1 LERPDERLV
10 DVVGNEADEA
20 RITPF
25 QWREVQKAYEKA
37 RKKQIHDT
45 IQEIKNILK
54 DRDLELIGRIELK
67 DIRTN
72 KKYK

>member
-1 LERPDERLV
+1 MDRYWKNASGYYDPTLAKVIEKENSIEKTD
-10 DVVGNEADEA
+10 
-20 RITPF
+20 
-25 QWREVQKAYEKA
+25 KKA
-37 RKKQIHDT
+37 RKKQVHDT

>member
-1 LERPDERLV
+1 MDRYWKNASGYNDPTLAKVIEKE
-10 DVVGNEADEA
+10 NSIE
-20 RITPF
+20 
-25 QWREVQKAYEKA
+25 KAYKKA
-37 RKKQIHDT
+37 RKKQVHDT

-72 KKYK
+72 EKYK

>member
-1 LERPDERLV
+1 MNRYWKNASEYYDPTLAKVIEKE
-10 DVVGNEADEA
+10 NSIEKAD
-20 RITPF
+20 
-25 QWREVQKAYEKA
+25 KKA
-37 RKKQIHDT
+37 RKKQVHDT

-54 DRDLELIGRIELK
+54 DRDLELIGRIKLK

>member
-1 LERPDERLV
+1 MDRYWKNASGYSDPTLAKVIEKE
-10 DVVGNEADEA
+10 NSIE
-20 RITPF
+20 
-25 QWREVQKAYEKA
+25 KAYEKA
-37 RKKQIHDT
+37 RKKQVHDT

>member
-1 LERPDERLV
+1 MNRYWKNASGYYDPTLAKVIEKE
-10 DVVGNEADEA
+10 NSIEKAD
-20 RITPF
+20 
-25 QWREVQKAYEKA
+25 KKA
-37 RKKQIHDT
+37 RKKQVHDT

-54 DRDLELIGRIELK
+54 DRDLELIGRIKLK

>member
-1 LERPDERLV
+1 MDRYWKNASGYNDPTLAKVIEKE
-10 DVVGNEADEA
+10 NYIE
-20 RITPF
+20 
-25 QWREVQKAYEKA
+25 KAYEKA
-37 RKKQIHDT
+37 RKKQVHDT